1 MLEGTIK
8 YYNAERRFGLIKRS
22 DGERDIR
29 FLFKALAEANIAS
42 ASAGQRVEFELVV
55 DPTSNKITAGKLQFK

>member
-8 YYNAERRFGLIKRS
+8 YYNSERRFGLIKRA

-29 FLFKALAEANIAS
+29 FLSDALVKAGVAS
-42 ASAGQRVEFELVV
+42 VVAGQSVKFALIV
-55 DPTSNKITAGKLQFK
+55 DPTSKKVTAGELQFE